1 MLSFDI
7 RSLETRAESVDAS
20 LPPDDPIW
28 EAGDMLPSEPIQVT
42 GRLSSAGDGRFYF
55 SGRMSSRITMPCRL
69 CLEDVNV
76 AVEDEVHFIL
86 AEADAD
92 EADDPDVFV
101 YDANLHELDLRPAI
115 RENWLLIAPAF
126 VQCRE
131 DCKGLCAS
139 CGKNLNE
146 GSCDCTPVK
155 GDSRWDALLPLRS
168 DSR

>member
-1 MLSFDI
+1 
-7 RSLETRAESVDAS
+7 
-20 LPPDDPIW
+20 
-28 EAGDMLPSEPIQVT
+28 
-42 GRLSSAGDGRFYF
+42 
-55 SGRMSSRITMPCRL
+55 MPCRL

-76 AVEDEVHFIL
+76 AVRDEVHFIL

-101 YDANLHELDLRPAI
+101 YDPNLHELDLRPAI

-126 VQCRE
+126 VQCSE

-139 CGKNLNE
+139 CGENLNE
-146 GSCDCTPVK
+146 GSCDCAPVK

-168 DSR
+168 DSK